1 MAKGKKN
8 GNGEGSIYKRSSDG
22 KYVASITLPGGKRKV
37 FYGKTRV
44 EANSKLQA
52 AQRNVQDGF
61 PLPPQRL
68 VIGKYME
75 RWLEESAKPTLRP
88 ETYRSYTS
96 MVRLHI
102 TPELGRRP
110 LARLTAQDIQVLLN
124 QKLDSGL
131 SPRTVQYIHAILRR
145 ALGQAERWGMIPRN
159 TARLVSPPRVPK
171 ANIQPLSPVE
181 AKKLLAAVRGHRLEA
196 LYTVALAVGLRQGE
210 ALGLRW
216 TDLNLEAGT
225 LTVKVSLQKYEGEF
239 VLAEVKTEKSR
250 RTMRL
255 PEICATALRTH
266 QVRQRTERERI
277 GAAWGNSWDLVFT
290 EEDGSP
296 LSRFAVSMR
305 FKRLLKREGI
315 SKHRFHDLRHTAA
328 TLLLA
333 QGVPLRVLQEL
344 LGHSQLAT
352 TADIYTHVLPV
363 LMADAAAKMDKALT
377 SF

>member
-1 MAKGKKN
+1 MAKR
-8 GNGEGSIYKRSSDG
+8 GNNEGSIYRRASDG
-22 KYVASITLPGGKRKV
+22 RYVASITMPDGKRKV
-37 FYGKTRV
+37 FYGKTRA
-44 EANSKLQA
+44 EASDKLQQ
-52 AQRNVQDGF
+52 AQRGLHDGL

-68 VIGKYME
+68 TLGKYLE
-75 RWLEESAKPTLRP
+75 RWLEESAKPALRP
-88 ETYRSYTS
+88 NTYESYS
-96 MVRLHI
+96 RMSRLHI
-102 TPELGRRP
+102 VPELGRRH
-110 LARLTAQDIQVLLN
+110 LARLSAQDIQGLLN
-124 QKLDSGL
+124 RKLESGL
-131 SPRTVQYIHAILRR
+131 SPRTVQYLHAILRR

-159 TARLVSPPRVPK
+159 TARLVTPPRVPK

-181 AKKLLAAVRGHRLEA
+181 AKKLLVAVRGHRLEA

-216 TDLNLEAGT
+216 ADLNLEAGT

-255 PEICATALRTH
+255 PDVCATALRTH
-266 QVRQRTERERI
+266 QVRQRAERERI
-277 GAAWGNSWDLVFT
+277 ATAWGNSWDLVFT

-296 LSRFAVSMR
+296 LSRHAVSMR

-328 TLLLA
+328 TLLLS

-363 LMADAAAKMDKALT
+363 LMADAAAKMDEVLKT
-377 SF
+377 F